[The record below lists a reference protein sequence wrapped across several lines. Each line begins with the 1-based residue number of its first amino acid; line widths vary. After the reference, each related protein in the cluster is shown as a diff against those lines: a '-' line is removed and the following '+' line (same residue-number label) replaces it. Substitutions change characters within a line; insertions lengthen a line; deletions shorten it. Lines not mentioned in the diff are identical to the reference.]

1 MSVRSGW
8 SLAKILP
15 VIYAIFAL
23 SATSRA
29 LYTLIRKYDEA
40 PLAYWLSLVAALTY
54 VAVTICLLSKS
65 DSARGIARAI
75 ISFELGGVLLVG
87 TLSILSPDLF
97 QHPTVWSLFGIG
109 YAFIPLVLPVVGL
122 VSLRRA
128 K

>member
-54 VAVTICLLSKS
+54 VAVTICLFSKS

>member
-1 MSVRSGW
+1 MALRSGW
-8 SLAKILP
+8 NLARVLP
-15 VIYAIFAL
+15 AIYAIFAL

-54 VAVTICLLSKS
+54 VAVTFFLFSRGTSAKRAARNIITFELAGVLIVGLLSLMLP
-65 DSARGIARAI
+65 A
-75 ISFELGGVLLVG
+75 
-87 TLSILSPDLF
+87 LF

-109 YAFIPLVLPVVGL
+109 YAFVPLALPILGL
-122 VSLRRA
+122 YSLRNS

>member
-1 MSVRSGW
+1 MSLRSGW

-15 VIYAIFAL
+15 AIYAIFAL

-40 PLAYWLSLVAALTY
+40 PLAYCLSLVAALTY
-54 VAVTICLLSKS
+54 VAVTFLLFSRQSGAAKTAKS
-65 DSARGIARAI
+65 I
-75 ISFELGGVLLVG
+75 ITFELIGVLVVG
-87 TLSILSPDLF
+87 SLSIVLPDLF

-109 YAFIPLVLPVVGL
+109 YAFVPLALPILGL
-122 VSLRRA
+122 YSLRNS